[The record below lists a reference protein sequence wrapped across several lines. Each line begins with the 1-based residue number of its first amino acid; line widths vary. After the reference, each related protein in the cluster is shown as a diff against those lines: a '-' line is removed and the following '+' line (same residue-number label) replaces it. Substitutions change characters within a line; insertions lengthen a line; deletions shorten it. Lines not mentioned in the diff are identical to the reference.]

1 MSIQR
6 EGQPTARCALYV
18 RTAAGGSKAIESQ
31 LALTKAAIADR
42 EGATVVG
49 EYRDVNVSGAGGPG
63 PGLAALLA
71 EVAAGGID
79 LVVVTGLGR
88 LGRSMRGLNDTLA
101 AIERGGAQVL
111 TVERG

>member
-6 EGQPTARCALYV
+6 DNHPAARCALYA

-31 LALTKAAIADR
+31 LALTKAAVAGR

-49 EYRDVNVSGAGGPG
+49 EYRDVNVSGAGAAG

-71 EVAAGGID
+71 EVATGGVD

-88 LGRSMRGLNDTLA
+88 LGRSVRGLNDTLA
-101 AIERGGAQVL
+101 AIERGGARVL
-111 TVERG
+111 TVEKG